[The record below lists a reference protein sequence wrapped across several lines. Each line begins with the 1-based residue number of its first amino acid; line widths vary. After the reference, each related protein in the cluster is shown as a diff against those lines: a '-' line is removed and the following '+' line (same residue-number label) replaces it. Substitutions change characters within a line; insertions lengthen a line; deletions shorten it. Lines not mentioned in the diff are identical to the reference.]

1 MKIMYVYILTNKTK
15 STVYVGVTSDLKKR
29 LSEHKTKKY
38 LDSFTS
44 KYNLDILVYYE
55 VIEGQLQAIA
65 REKQIKKYSRQ
76 KKNDLVI
83 RRNPNWEEVKF

>member
-1 MKIMYVYILTNKTK
+1 MYVYILTNKTK

-44 KYNLDILVYYE
+44 KYNLDIMVYYE

-83 RRNPNWEEVKF
+83 RRKPNWEEVKF